1 MKTFKWILSA
11 CLLTSAAVIVV
22 PASAQNANDSA
33 IVQAAKDTAKERA
46 SDKKKTTRVYT
57 NDDFSQRHEQPP
69 DSANGTAATGTPGA
83 NKPGDAAKSVND
95 NQKLK
100 DLQKKLAESKGHE
113 QDLRRQLDTLQ
124 KKADVET
131 SVDRRNMYLEMIS
144 DQQTTLAEYR
154 RTQNDLEKQIE
165 EEKKAEE
172 KNKESQK

>member
-1 MKTFKWILSA
+1 MKTLKWILSA
-11 CLLTSAAVIVV
+11 CVLTGAAVIVV
-22 PASAQNANDSA
+22 PASAQNVNDSA
-33 IVQAAKDTAKERA
+33 IVQAAKKTAKERA
-46 SDKKKTTRVYT
+46 SDKKKTRVYT
-57 NDDFSQRHEQPP
+57 NEDFPQRHEQPLASP
-69 DSANGTAATGTPGA
+69 NGTAATGTPGA
-83 NKPGDAAKSVND
+83 NKPGDAATSANGD
-95 NQKLK
+95 QKLK

-113 QDLRRQLDTLQ
+113 QNLRKQLDTLQ